1 MNQSYQS
8 ICMLPYTEQRKW
20 CKDGKRW
27 NRIKLTHNFR
37 TDKQKRT
44 NSNMGGLES
53 VERKNRWKNGEGGKK
68 CQPFNQMYHTCRTKV
83 VVHRWTTVNMN
94 SPIVRRGSFF
104 LFAKNAQLQH
114 LFHFF
119 VHFFHPPPFLFLR
132 LLPLA
137 AAAAAVAAA
146 AAAVLVVLVVV
157 ALRHH
162 RIVKQAFVQLD
173 VLPDVG
179 QRV

>member
-68 CQPFNQMYHTCRTKV
+68 CQPFNQMYHTRRTKV

-104 LFAKNAQLQH
+104 LFAKNDTPLQQPRTNQNTNDMTTTMNGDNANIIC
-114 LFHFF
+114 FE
-119 VHFFHPPPFLFLR
+119 
-132 LLPLA
+132 
-137 AAAAAVAAA
+137 
-146 AAAVLVVLVVV
+146 
-157 ALRHH
+157 
-162 RIVKQAFVQLD
+162 
-173 VLPDVG
+173 
-179 QRV
+179 